1 VPAQRPVATDAA
13 RAVSGSDHRVV
24 VRGAR
29 AGPAGR
35 IARCARCRYPGSV
48 SPVSVPPG
56 SVSRGPDQAGHA
68 DGAGA
73 GSRPHPITA
82 ARTHRTSGRCAPA
95 AGARPAAAG
104 CHRRPPGRT
113 PRRCGRRRTPRP
125 VRVVRAQRVPQHR
138 PVGVRAR
145 QAGHERLPARARVR
159 GAEDAAAVAGGH
171 PVGVGFD
178 REDVGGVAVPR
189 VCGGGETG
197 RGGQTRAEVRPV
209 RAVVVAVVHAPVVSR
224 IQPVRGCRI
233 PCDLGDTP
241 PELRAGSGRNTA
253 DTPASE
259 GAQLFPPSVVRNTP
273 LAETATVTARGS
285 RGSVTAVCRHSPPPP
300 DEQALAG
307 HGEQYPGHAGH
318 SHIIVARTLRPHDA
332 RVCILPLTV
341 TTVMMSSQVAAAARS
356 VRYDEASGSYPDAP
370 ARPADDGVC
379 RATGGRSRPITRPG
393 RTRCPEAGATVG
405 PGGRAGARPDQTVP
419 GRARARMPVTSAESG
434 SVPKQ

>member
-1 VPAQRPVATDAA
+1 MPAQRPVSTDAA

-35 IARCARCRYPGSV
+35 IVRCARCRYPGSV

-82 ARTHRTSGRCAPA
+82 ARTHRTSGRCAAGCCRLSPSSAGAYTSPLRSPKDTPA
-95 AGARPAAAG
+95 GPRRPCTARPAAPSRRGPRAAG
-104 CHRRPPGRT
+104 RPRAAPDS
-113 PRRCGRRRTPRP
+113 CPRP
-125 VRVVRAQRVPQHR
+125 WC
-138 PVGVRAR
+138 G
-145 QAGHERLPARARVR
+145 GR
-159 GAEDAAAVAGGH
+159 GSGGRGH

-197 RGGQTRAEVRPV
+197 RGGQARAEVRPV

-318 SHIIVARTLRPHDA
+318 FHIIVARTLRPHDA